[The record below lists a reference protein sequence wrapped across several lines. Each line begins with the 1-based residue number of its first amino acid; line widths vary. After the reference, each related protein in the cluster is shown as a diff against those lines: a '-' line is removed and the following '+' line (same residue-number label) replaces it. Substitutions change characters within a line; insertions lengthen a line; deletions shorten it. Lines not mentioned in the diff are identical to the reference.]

1 VIFGDD
7 DKKTNMHYGRNTNR
21 LSSST
26 LRITRRGPSEPNFTI
41 VDIPGLVRGEFI
53 TKDWVNITDFVKGN
67 NSNTEHRTARYLVE
81 KYLRNSRSIIV

>member
-53 TKDWVNITDFVKGN
+53 TKDWVNITDFVKETILIP
-67 NSNTEHRTARYLVE
+67 STEPQDT
-81 KYLRNSRSIIV
+81 SWRSI